1 MAVLAST
8 GGNYVAAAY
17 VVFLALV
24 LVYVAIMA
32 VKLARIEREL
42 SELQAREREPE
53 RERVEA
59 LP

>member
-1 MAVLAST
+1 MLAADT

-24 LVYVAIMA
+24 LIYVAIMA
-32 VKLARIEREL
+32 KKLARIEREL
-42 SELQAREREPE
+42 SELQAREAEPE